1 MTPDLGPATEAR
13 IREAFAK
20 ACVITEK
27 ACAAVIGIDVQT
39 LSSMNAAG
47 VIRAVRRGNLP
58 GYTEADIRA
67 YLTESPG
74 PCRSEPQKIG
84 RRPVRQSNNIIP
96 FTERMRRKEL
106 GRRSPKGATSGTVHP
121 T

>member
-1 MTPDLGPATEAR
+1 MGRPMTPDLGPATEAR
-13 IREAFAK
+13 IREAFAR

-74 PCRSEPQKIG
+74 PCRSTRETTVPTGITISRSNVVG
-84 RRPVRQSNNIIP
+84 FTARRALKRNAQPR
-96 FTERMRRKEL
+96 L
-106 GRRSPKGATSGTVHP
+106 
-121 T
+121 